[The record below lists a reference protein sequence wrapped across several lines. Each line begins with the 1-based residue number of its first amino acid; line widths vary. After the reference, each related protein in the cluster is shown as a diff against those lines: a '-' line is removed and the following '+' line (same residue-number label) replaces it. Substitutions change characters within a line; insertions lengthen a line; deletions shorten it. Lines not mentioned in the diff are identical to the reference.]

1 MNSRNVMLATLLAL
15 ATALPAKAQMKALEQ
30 GIEASASTIAL
41 PAKENGQLEVR
52 ACTEC
57 PLVTLQATSA
67 TRYFVGRQSLTL
79 AEFAA
84 YLREHPQ
91 VSLTVFS
98 AQNTR
103 NLARVKV
110 QGVTYSR

>member
-1 MNSRNVMLATLLAL
+1 MNSRNTMLATLLAL
-15 ATALPAKAQMKALEQ
+15 AAALPAQAQMKALEQ
-30 GIEASASTIAL
+30 GIEASAATIAL
-41 PAKENGQLEVR
+41 PRKENGQLEVR

-57 PLVTLQATSA
+57 PLVTLQASSA
-67 TRYFVGRQSLTL
+67 SRYFVGKQAL
-79 AEFAA
+79 ALADFAT

-91 VSLTVFS
+91 ASLTVFS

-103 NLARVKV
+103 NLTRVKV